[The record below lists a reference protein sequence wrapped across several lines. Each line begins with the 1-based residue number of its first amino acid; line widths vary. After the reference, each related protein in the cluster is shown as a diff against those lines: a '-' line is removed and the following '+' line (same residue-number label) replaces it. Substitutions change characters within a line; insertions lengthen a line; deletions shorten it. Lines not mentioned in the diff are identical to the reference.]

1 MPLNNPMDFRL
12 WIGPL
17 VLVTSVV
24 GSLAASQGPLL
35 EELTRIAAASKGTVG
50 VAAIDL
56 ATGDVTAFNAD
67 ERFKMASTFKV
78 PVAVYALRLAQEG
91 KLSVTE
97 PIPVRRED
105 MIEPGILFEHFRH
118 PGVAISLL
126 NAMELSVTVSDNG
139 ATDMILNRV
148 GGPAA
153 VQAWLKSRGYP
164 DMNIG
169 SRTVKDTFTSGGAAQ
184 PVDPEIARL
193 DRTVTPRDMA
203 RFLADLHRGQLL
215 APEGTKT
222 ILEMMGRTVGE
233 RLALYLPPGTS
244 VRHKTGTLLGGDR
257 SVGQRRRLHHEA
269 GWRGHRDGG
278 VHQGQPDVGRT
289 RDPRQGDRPHRPRD
303 LRRHPAAHVTLSCL
317 PQDPWTML
325 SSSASGHAVRS
336 PALWLRAEEH
346 PVVSRME
353 IAMAPQSVEMKVES
367 LEQRVTQLEELPR
380 RMDRLESQIVH
391 LRTEMRDE
399 FSAVRTEMLPP
410 SGPRSDPSTKRL
422 GGSFDRRS
430 AAATKRPGASCA
442 CCSRNTSGG

>member
-1 MPLNNPMDFRL
+1 MNLRSWMAPLL
-12 WIGPL
+12 Q
-17 VLVTSVV
+17 VALVT
-24 GSLAASQGPLL
+24 GSLAASQAGPQSSPSTASGPLL
-35 EELTRIAAASKGTVG
+35 AELARIAAASKGTVG

-78 PVAVYALRLAQEG
+78 PVAVYTLHLAQEG
-91 KLSVTE
+91 KLSLTE

-126 NAMELSVTVSDNG
+126 NAMELSVAVSDNG

-203 RFLADLHRGQLL
+203 RFLADLHRGKLL
-215 APEGTKT
+215 AAEGTTT
-222 ILEMMGRTVGE
+222 ILEMMGRTVGD

-244 VRHKTGTLLGGDR
+244 VRHKTGTLLGSEGV
-257 SVGQRRRLHHEA
+257 SVNDVGYVIRP
-269 GWRGHRDGG
+269 DGG
-278 VHQGQPDVGRT
+278 VIVMAVFIKDSPTSVAHAT
-289 RDPRQGDRPHRPRD
+289 RDKVIG
-303 LRRHPAAHVTLSCL
+303 HV
-317 PQDPWTML
+317 
-325 SSSASGHAVRS
+325 A
-336 PALWLRAEEH
+336 RA
-346 PVVSRME
+346 
-353 IAMAPQSVEMKVES
+353 IYDDIQ
-367 LEQRVTQLEELPR
+367 
-380 RMDRLESQIVH
+380 
-391 LRTEMRDE
+391 LRT
-399 FSAVRTEMLPP
+399 
-410 SGPRSDPSTKRL
+410 
-422 GGSFDRRS
+422 
-430 AAATKRPGASCA
+430 
-442 CCSRNTSGG
+442 SR

>member
-1 MPLNNPMDFRL
+1 MRFSQGSHMDFRL
-12 WIGPL
+12 SIAPL
-17 VLVTSVV
+17 ALVAIVT
-24 GSLAASQGPLL
+24 GSLGASQARETSGRLL
-35 EELTRIAAASKGTVG
+35 DELTRIAAASKGTVG

-153 VQAWLKSRGYP
+153 VQAWLKYRGYP

-169 SRTVKDTFTSGGAAQ
+169 SRTVKDTFGGAAP
-184 PVDPEIARL
+184 PVDPESARL

-215 APEGTKT
+215 AAEGTTT

-244 VRHKTGTLLGGDR
+244 VRHKTGTLLGGDGV
-257 SVGQRRRLHHEA
+257 SVN
-269 GWRGHRDGG
+269 
-278 VHQGQPDVGRT
+278 DVGYVTRPDGRVIVMAVFIKDSPTSVAHAT
-289 RDPRQGDRPHRPRD
+289 RDK
-303 LRRHPAAHVTLSCL
+303 VI
-317 PQDPWTML
+317 
-325 SSSASGHAVRS
+325 GHIA
-336 PALWLRAEEH
+336 RA
-346 PVVSRME
+346 
-353 IAMAPQSVEMKVES
+353 IYDDIQ
-367 LEQRVTQLEELPR
+367 
-380 RMDRLESQIVH
+380 
-391 LRTEMRDE
+391 LRT
-399 FSAVRTEMLPP
+399 
-410 SGPRSDPSTKRL
+410 
-422 GGSFDRRS
+422 
-430 AAATKRPGASCA
+430 
-442 CCSRNTSGG
+442 SR